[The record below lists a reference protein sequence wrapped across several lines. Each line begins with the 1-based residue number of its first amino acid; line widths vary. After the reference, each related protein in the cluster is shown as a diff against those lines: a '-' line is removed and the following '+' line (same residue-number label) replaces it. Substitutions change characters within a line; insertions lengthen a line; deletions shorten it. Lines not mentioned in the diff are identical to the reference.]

1 MSDFSF
7 YSYLIWYMLKLY
19 AYLFF
24 LLIIKNRKI
33 EFEYFR
39 YNPPHCCVSPKPWSW
54 SSAPCV
60 VVYFVCSTNSGERWS
75 FALLILVKLL
85 TITIYCF
92 FSYYSY
98 LLSNAK
104 SNLIKHKKWVRIF
117 DILNETRIMDDKE
130 RLKIPE
136 E

>member
-1 MSDFSF
+1 MILIFSAMCRGLF
-7 YSYLIWYMLKLY
+7 CVFNEFRWKVIVRFVDIGEIVDHHYLL
-19 AYLFF
+19 
-24 LLIIKNRKI
+24 
-33 EFEYFR
+33 
-39 YNPPHCCVSPKPWSW
+39 
-54 SSAPCV
+54 
-60 VVYFVCSTNSGERWS
+60 
-75 FALLILVKLL
+75 
-85 TITIYCF
+85 F